1 MINLYGDEF
10 VIYQYRDPKI
20 TQGNSRNNIEPR
32 NNLVYRMAMTKI
44 TTLVNFKEFLPK
56 NLVFTS
62 SESS

>member
-32 NNLVYRMAMTKI
+32 NNLVYRMDMTKR
-44 TTLVNFKEFLPK
+44 TTLVNFKEFYPK
-56 NLVFTS
+56 I
-62 SESS
+62 